1 MSKAP
6 DSTARALDASSD
18 LIELLR
24 LAHGAIQRAQAESHG
39 EAYQVACR
47 LSRHMHYM
55 RKVAEL
61 LQHEIERFDEPEIR
75 VRALAPQ
82 LQERA

>member
-1 MSKAP
+1 MPKAP
-6 DSTARALDASSD
+6 ESTVRALDATSD

-24 LAHGAIQRAQAESHG
+24 LAHGAIQRAQAEANG

-61 LQHEIERFDEPEIR
+61 LRHEIERFDEPEIR
-75 VRALAPQ
+75 VRALALP

>member
-1 MSKAP
+1 MSTNP
-6 DSTARALDASSD
+6 DATARALDASSD

-47 LSRHMHYM
+47 LSRHMHYL
-55 RKVAEL
+55 REVAEL
-61 LQHEIERFDEPEIR
+61 LRHEIERFDEPEIR
-75 VRALAPQ
+75 VRALALRP
-82 LQERA
+82 QERA